1 MGNMNIKQLEKEI
14 ESLGID
20 PENLPKKIR
29 ANFYKCGDKTAHPHY
44 VSWAPINTPQPDFHR
59 RLKK

>member
-20 PENLPKKIR
+20 PEN
-29 ANFYKCGDKTAHPHY
+29 
-44 VSWAPINTPQPDFHR
+44 INIGVRGRYDGCFNLLHR
-59 RLKK
+59 KNGRWVRLR